1 MGDDSPETMATSPRK
16 VWIQA
21 WIDAELLGADHGRPL
36 ITTWAFMAYQ
46 PQLPSTSRI
55 LGVSICMHHA
65 WAGISGC
72 GSRRLNVPFG
82 KQT

>member
-46 PQLPSTSRI
+46 PQLPS
-55 LGVSICMHHA
+55 
-65 WAGISGC
+65 
-72 GSRRLNVPFG
+72 
-82 KQT
+82 